1 MRHTSKPVVLDDPV
15 FLGRAVER
23 LSTLIEE
30 QSGTVLR
37 AHNVIIPVKSC
48 SLVAVLGAQGA
59 ATAAELSK
67 SLDVSHQLVL
77 QKIPKLLKLGLI
89 KSEQDQEDG
98 RKRTYSLTAEG
109 VSQIR
114 LFQRSRAMIYAAYV
128 ELFAEV
134 GDLFDLTCRTEAAL
148 RQRSLGERVG
158 VIKSKQK
165 RAVR

>member
-1 MRHTSKPVVLDDPV
+1 MKHISKTVVLDDPV

-37 AHNVIIPVKSC
+37 ANNVTIPVKSC
-48 SLVAVLGAQGA
+48 SLVAVLEAQGA

-89 KSEQDQEDG
+89 KAEQDQEDG
-98 RKRTYSLTAEG
+98 RKRTFTLTAEG
-109 VSQIR
+109 VSQIKR
-114 LFQRSRAMIYAAYV
+114 FESSRTVIRAAYV

-134 GDLFDLTCRTEAAL
+134 GDLFDLTSRTELAL
-148 RQRSLGERVG
+148 RQRSIGERAG
-158 VIKSKQK
+158 VIKS
-165 RAVR
+165 